1 MKGAAQRKGQKKVV
15 AVQKN
20 GDGDIINFK
29 FESGEVVDYKT
40 AIEME
45 KNGEIAH
52 ANTFKGRDGEFHIRS
67 DADGDPSNNFDNLPT
82 FS

>member
-1 MKGAAQRKGQKKVV
+1 MEGQKRVV

-20 GDGDIINFK
+20 SDGDIINFK
-29 FESGEVVDYKT
+29 FESGEVVDYHQ
-40 AIEME
+40 AIEMA

-52 ANTFKGRDGEFHIRS
+52 ANAFKGRDGGFHIRS